1 MQKACHRQLLLHP
14 LPLKTKWLI
23 HENDLKPVLDPAES
37 CHQNLCTDTVI
48 TLTVKAAS
56 ILYTRSINAKSLCI
70 DRPCLIS
77 CTAHGIF
84 LCLYYLVHSDDQK
97 YILRAECISLI
108 NTPSSLIAFTL
119 PRNQSDVNAFN
130 AISWRSSTVAAL
142 SLS

>member
-97 YILRAECISLI
+97 YILRAECISCNTVCISI
-108 NTPSSLIAFTL
+108 NINKYTIFTHRIHTSKKPVRCKCL
-119 PRNQSDVNAFN
+119 
-130 AISWRSSTVAAL
+130 
-142 SLS
+142 